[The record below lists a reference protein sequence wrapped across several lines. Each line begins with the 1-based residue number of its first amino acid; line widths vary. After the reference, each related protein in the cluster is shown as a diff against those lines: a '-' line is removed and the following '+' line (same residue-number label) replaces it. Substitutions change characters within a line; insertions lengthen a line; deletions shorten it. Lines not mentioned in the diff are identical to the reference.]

1 MKYVVWEWC
10 GEETGYPQC
19 PSILDG
25 VATDARQQLGGGV
38 KCHMRTVMTMLR
50 IMMPHEA
57 TEEEEEIV
65 FHLSTGNV
73 LSGQSTEQPNTN
85 QQDYASQHPLQ
96 RRNLEQWIL
105 RMVGWQNLNIYI
117 LNQNY

>member
-57 TEEEEEIV
+57 AEEEEEIV

-85 QQDYASQHPLQ
+85 QQDYASQHRSFHCNEGTWNSGYCGWL
-96 RRNLEQWIL
+96 
-105 RMVGWQNLNIYI
+105 VGKT
-117 LNQNY
+117 